1 MSITSLDYSDVI
13 STSTSFIDILRARAS
28 EQAERTA
35 YILLNAGETEE
46 GVLTFGELDRQ
57 ARAIAALLQANDA
70 EGERVLLLFAPGLEY
85 IAAFFGCLYA
95 GAVAVPAYPPRL
107 NQSIQRLETIVAD
120 SQASIVLTT
129 QQLLS
134 RIQLSF
140 SAVAGLKKLR
150 WLASEDAL
158 KDLADAWRE
167 PKIDQRTLAFLQYTS
182 GSTATP
188 KGVMVTHANLL
199 HNERM
204 IQLAFGQSERSIIV
218 GWLPLYHDMG
228 LIGTVLQPLYLGAQC
243 ILMPP
248 MAFLQRPFRWLQA
261 ITRYRATTSGAP
273 NFAYDLCVR
282 KITDEQKAQLDL
294 TSWTVA
300 FNGAEPVRAETL
312 EHFAAAFESCGFR
325 REAFHPCY
333 GLAESTLLVSGGGR
347 AERPHVKL
355 IDARE
360 LESNRISACV
370 ESDQAKAL
378 IGCGS
383 TAMGQTVTIINPE
396 SLTHCSA
403 GEVGEIWVSGES
415 VAAGYW
421 NRPEETAQTFAAYQA
436 DTGHGPFLRTGDL
449 GFLSEGELFV
459 TGRLKDLLI
468 IRGRNLYPQDIEA
481 TVARCHPALRLGG
494 GAAFSV
500 DVAGEERLVI
510 VHEVN
515 QRIALEPDVVAAQ
528 MRQAVSESYEVQL
541 YAVVLIKSGTLPKT
555 SSGKIQ
561 RHACRAAYLRRELQ
575 VVSHWNETT
584 ARRNFDDTV
593 SADLLLSAATINDW
607 LVSQLAARL
616 RIDATQIDV
625 KQPITRYGVDSLLA
639 VELSHEIETS
649 LGVVLSPVTLLH
661 SVSISQL
668 VSTVLAQLESP
679 SVAPQPFHFPP
690 APAVAESRLSH
701 GQRALWFMQQLAP
714 DSAAYS
720 ITSAVSIFGPLN
732 IAAFRLALQSLVDSH
747 PALRSTF
754 KTIDGQPAQLVHE
767 HSEIAFEQ
775 CDASDWNETELRA
788 RLNAESQRP
797 FDLEQGP
804 LLRIVLYECSNH
816 EHIVLLSAHHIV
828 TDFWSLGIFLH
839 ELSLAYQSAKSGK
852 KLSCASAGSE
862 YADFVQW
869 QTQMLQSSVGEE
881 LEEYWKKQ
889 LDGQLS
895 VLRLPTDR
903 PRPLVQTYRGAS
915 ENIRLDTG
923 LTRSLKELSEQH
935 QSTLFMTLLAAFK
948 TLLFRYTGQEDV
960 IVGTTASG
968 RSQARFAGVMG
979 YFVNP
984 VVLRTNFSGDPQFT
998 KLLADVRQTVLG
1010 ALQHQDYPFPLLVE
1024 RLQPERD
1031 PGYSPLFNVACVLQN
1046 SHLIDRNLAALTTG
1060 EAGIQ
1065 IDLGSLT
1072 LQTLALEQQV
1082 AQFDLTLVM
1091 AEVDGQLAAFL
1102 QYNTDLFDHA
1112 TISRMIHHFQQ
1123 LLQGIVEH
1131 PDRQISQLPL
1141 LTEREREQ
1149 QLAQWNETA
1158 IDYARDLTIP
1168 QLFEAQAAATP
1179 EAVALIC
1186 ADERLTYGE
1195 LNERA
1200 NCLAHYLQES
1210 GVTTETIVGVF
1221 MERSVEMIVAMLG
1234 VLKAGGAYVP
1244 LDPQYP
1250 HERLAFMLQDA
1261 GIGLLLT
1268 QSELAAG
1275 LSELA
1280 MDHTRVMEI
1289 DREWRTISDGS
1300 SENPTLSSSPDNL
1313 AYIIYTSGSTGTP
1326 KGVAVTHRG
1335 LSNLVHWHCDAYQL
1349 TPQDRGSLVAGIGF
1363 DASVWELW
1371 PYLACGASLV
1381 VVSGE
1386 RVMSPDLLAWLAG
1399 QGVTV
1404 CFLPTPLAE
1413 AALWEMREQRS
1424 ERNSLRVVLTGGD
1437 RLRQRLAA
1445 GLGFALVNHYG
1456 PTECTVVATS
1466 GAVECG
1472 GEEASAP
1479 AIGRPISNT
1488 QVYVLGAAMELAP
1501 VGVTGELYLGGE
1513 RLARGYWNRPEQ
1525 TAERFIPHP
1534 FSTEPGARLYRTGDL
1549 VRYLPDG
1556 NLEFI
1561 GRADEQ
1567 VKVRGFRIELGE
1579 IESVLGTHAAVRE
1592 VVVIASEDAAGNK
1605 QLVAYVVSDESIDSN
1620 QLRAYLKGRLPEYM
1634 VPSAF
1639 VTLEEMPLTP
1649 NGKVDRKALPKP
1661 ERSGGDAYVAAR
1673 TPVEEVLVGI
1683 WEQLLKL
1690 ERVGVHENFFE
1701 LGGHSLLA
1709 TQVNSRIRL
1718 TFHVDLPLHVI
1729 FEFPT
1734 IAELATR
1741 IDAVMHGT
1749 VATPIVETSPLEPAS
1764 REQVL
1769 PLSFAQQRLWFLNQL
1784 ESDSAFY
1791 NMLGVTHLRGALE
1804 IDVLE
1809 RSLSEVVRRHEV
1821 LRTTFRVIDDQPVQ
1835 LIAPA
1840 SPLTMPLFDF
1850 SQLDT
1855 ESRRDRVQELIAE
1868 EAARQFD
1875 LANGPIMQAT
1885 LLRLA
1890 EDHHIVLFSTHHI
1903 VCDGWSVGVL
1913 VKEVAAL
1920 YEAFSRG
1927 GVSPLPELR
1936 IQYADFA
1943 VWQREWLRGEA
1954 LEQQLSYWRK
1964 QLNGAPPVLELPTDR
1979 PRPAVQSYRGAS
1991 HSFHVSTEV
2000 SGGLKA
2006 LSRSEGA
2013 TLFMTLLAAF
2023 KVLLS
2028 RYSGQTDIVV
2038 GTPIAGRNRVE
2049 LEPLIGFFVNT
2060 LVLRT
2065 QVSPAAKFSQLLKL
2079 VREVC
2084 LGAYAHQEAPFE
2096 KLVEELQPERDMS
2109 RGPLFQVM
2117 FILQNMPEVAATLNE
2132 LEMRVEA
2139 IPETAAKFDLSLEM
2153 VETNTRLEGEIKY
2166 NTDLFDAAT
2175 IERMSQHF
2183 QQLLQG
2189 IVAQPE
2195 AEVSQL
2201 PLLTAAEIEQQ
2212 LVQWNDSGVEYPRNL
2227 TLHQLCEAQA
2237 VATPEAI
2244 AVVYEDEQLT
2254 YRQLNERANDLA
2266 EQLRQF
2272 GVGPDTVVAVCFE
2285 RSLNLVVSLFAIL
2298 KAGGAYLP
2306 LDPAYPRE
2314 RLRFMLEDARARVL
2328 LTQPELLSILPE
2340 TEAEVLFVDE
2350 RGQATLPDLFI
2361 TRTSPK
2367 RTSQEEGLAPTP
2379 ENLAYIIYTSGS
2391 TGTPKGAMVT
2401 HGGVLNCLQWM
2412 QQRYELTA
2420 QDRFLM
2426 HTSLSFDPSVWEV
2439 FWPLTVGG
2447 RVVIAPA
2454 GMLESSALL
2463 SYMTAHSVSCAYF
2476 VPSQLGVLV
2485 QEQRLSEC
2493 RSLRYVISGGEKLPL
2508 GVMRE
2513 FQELSRAGLH
2523 HSYGP
2528 TETSIAATEWT
2539 CEAGAQRVLIGS
2551 PLGNTQ
2557 VYVLDRHIKPLPVG
2571 VAGELYIGGVGV
2583 GRGYK
2588 GRADLTAERFVPHPF
2603 SSEPGARLY
2612 RTGDLVRY
2620 GAGGEIE
2627 YVGRVDH
2634 QVKVRGFRIELGEIE
2649 SVLDTHAAVREVVVI
2664 ASEQAVG
2671 DTRLVAYVVLDQAAE
2686 AVSSNELREYLKQ
2699 RLPEYMAPSAFV
2711 TLAEMPLTPNG
2722 KVDRKALPAPKWVS
2736 DQGELG
2742 YVAPRTPVEEVLSGI
2757 WKQVLRVERVGVH
2770 ENFFELGGHSL
2781 LATQVIS
2788 RIREAFRVE
2797 LPLRVMFE
2805 SQSIASLAAR
2815 ISDAKDSGDFKSL
2828 PLYPISHDRELPLS
2842 FAQQRL
2848 WVLGQ
2853 LEEESAVYHMATGVR
2868 LHGVLDVPAF
2878 KQTLNE
2884 IVRRHESLRTTF
2896 VAVNGRP
2903 AQLIAQPAPVDI
2915 PIIDLSTRTLTE
2927 REAEAAHLS
2936 FVEARRPL
2944 DLARGPLLRA
2954 TLLRLDIEEHLLL
2967 FTIHHAVSD
2976 GWSMNVLAREMSA
2989 LYEAFSTDRP
2999 SPLAELSIQ
3008 YADFAYWQREWLSG
3022 KALEPQLAYW
3032 KKQLAG
3038 ELPILELPADRP
3050 RTAVQS
3056 FCGATYFRNF
3066 SAEMAREIKAIGK
3079 QEDATLFI
3087 TLVAA
3092 FAVMLNRYSDQDDI
3106 LIGSPVAGRDRLE
3119 IESLIGFF
3127 VNTLVLRFNL
3137 SGNPS
3142 FRELLRQS
3150 RELTLAA
3157 QTHQDLPFEML
3168 VEALQPERSLGHSP
3182 IFQVMFTL
3190 QSGGETK
3197 LALPGLRSEPYH
3209 VDTGTARFELTLA
3222 MVETSDGLEAYFE
3235 YNSDRFDENTVE
3247 RMADHFET
3255 LLQGI
3260 IANPDKSVSELPLLT
3275 RAEQRQL
3282 TRWNHT
3288 SVEYPSQLTL
3298 NELFEAQVNRTPRA
3312 TALVYQDERLS
3323 YAELNERANRLGHY
3337 LRAQGIGPETLV
3349 GILLERS
3356 PLMIVGM
3363 LGVLKAGAAYVP
3375 LDINYPRE
3383 RLQYTLQDSRAQVL
3397 LTQAAWLDQLPE
3409 HEAQVVC
3416 LDQQWPEI
3424 ARQPANNPELSATE
3438 TALAY
3443 VIYTSGST
3451 GRPKGV
3457 AIEHRSAVAFIHW
3470 AKEVFSAEHLASVLF
3485 STSICFDLSIFEIFV
3500 PLSVGG
3506 KIIIAAQALELP
3518 MLPAGGEV
3526 TLINTV
3532 PSAMT
3537 ELVRLHAV
3545 PNSVR
3550 VVNLAGEPL
3559 QNALAQSIYQQAGV
3573 EQVLNLYG
3581 PSESTTY
3588 STWAPVE
3595 NGSTKAPSIG
3605 RPIANTQAY
3614 VLDAQLQLV
3623 PVGVVGE
3630 LYLGGF
3636 GLARGY
3642 LNLPELTAERFI
3654 PDGFS
3659 TEPGGRLYRTG
3670 DLARFLPD
3678 GRLEFLGRRDHQVK
3692 VRGFRIELGEIEAV
3706 LKESGK
3712 VQDVV
3717 VIAREDMRLVAY
3729 VTGCADDPSVTK
3741 ELRDHLG
3748 QKLPEYMVPSAF
3760 VMLTELPL
3768 TPNGKVDRKA
3778 LPEPGQ
3784 SASEVEYVAPS
3795 TPIEE
3800 VLCEMW
3806 EQVLKLDR
3814 VGVHDNF
3821 FQLGGH
3827 SLLATQ
3833 VISQVRE
3840 IFDVELPLRRL
3851 FETPTVATLAAVIE
3865 MRQLEQADTEKLT
3878 ELLAELDA
3886 LSEDGAELIVA
3897 QEK

>member
-35 YILLNAGETEE
+35 YTLLNAGETEE

-57 ARAIAALLQANDA
+57 ARAIAAMLQANDA

-134 RIQLSF
+134 RIQFSF
-140 SAVAGLKKLR
+140 AAVAGLNKLR
-150 WLASEDAL
+150 WLASEDAQR
-158 KDLADAWRE
+158 DLADAWRE
-167 PKIDQRTLAFLQYTS
+167 PKIDERTLAFLQYTS
-182 GSTATP
+182 GSTAAP

-204 IQLAFGQSERSIIV
+204 IQLAFDQSERSIIV

-243 ILMPP
+243 VLMPP

-282 KITDEQKAQLDL
+282 KITDEQRAQLDL

-300 FNGAEPVRAETL
+300 FNGAEPVRAETM
-312 EHFAAAFESCGFR
+312 EHFAAAFEPCGFR

-333 GLAESTLLVSGGGR
+333 GLAESTLLVSGGGM

-370 ESDQAKAL
+370 ESDGAKAL
-378 IGCGS
+378 VGCGS
-383 TAMGQTVTIINPE
+383 TAMGQTVTIVNPE
-396 SLTHCSA
+396 SLTLCSA

-421 NRPEETAQTFAAYQA
+421 NRPEETAQTFGAYLA
-436 DTGHGPFLRTGDL
+436 DTGDGPFLRTGDL
-449 GFLSEGELFV
+449 GFLSEAELFV

-481 TVARCHPALRLGG
+481 TVARCHPALRAGG

-515 QRIALEPDVVAAQ
+515 QRIALEPDVIADQ

-575 VVSHWNETT
+575 TVSDWNETT
-584 ARRNFDDTV
+584 AGDTV
-593 SADLLLSAATINDW
+593 SAGLLLSAETINDW

-616 RIDATQIDV
+616 RIYATQIDV
-625 KQPITRYGVDSLLA
+625 NQPITRYGVDSLLA

-661 SVSISQL
+661 SGSISEL
-668 VSTVLAQLESP
+668 VSNVLAQLESP
-679 SVAPQPFHFPP
+679 SVAPQPLHLS
-690 APAVAESRLSH
+690 PAVAEGRLSH

-714 DSAAYS
+714 GSTAYS

-732 IAAFRLALQSLVDSH
+732 AAAFRLALQSLVDSH
-747 PALRSTF
+747 AALRSTF

-775 CDASDWNETELRA
+775 YDASDWDETELRA

-804 LLRIVLYECSNH
+804 LLRVVLYECSNH
-816 EHIVLLSAHHIV
+816 EHVVLLSAHHIV

-839 ELSLAYQSAKSGK
+839 ELSLAYGAAKSGK
-852 KLSCASAGSE
+852 KLSRASAGSE
-862 YADFVQW
+862 YADFVRW

-915 ENIRLDTG
+915 ENIRLATG
-923 LTRSLKELSEQH
+923 LTRSLKQLSEQH
-935 QSTLFMTLLAAFK
+935 QSTLFMTLLATFK

-968 RSQARFAGVMG
+968 RSGARFAGVMG

-1024 RLQPERD
+1024 TLQPERD

-1046 SHLIDRNLAALTTG
+1046 SHLIDRNLAAVTTG

-1072 LQTLALEQQV
+1072 LQTLALDQQV

-1091 AEVDGQLAAFL
+1091 AEVDGQLAACL

-1123 LLQGIVEH
+1123 LLKGIVEH
-1131 PDRQISQLPL
+1131 PGRQISQLPL
-1141 LTEREREQ
+1141 LTERERQQ

-1168 QLFEAQAAATP
+1168 QLFEAQAASTP
-1179 EAVALIC
+1179 EAIALIC
-1186 ADERLTYGE
+1186 ADEQLTYGQ

-1210 GVTTETIVGVF
+1210 GVTTESIVGVL
-1221 MERSVEMIVAMLG
+1221 MERSVEMVVAMLG
-1234 VLKAGGAYVP
+1234 VLKAGGAYAP

-1261 GIGLLLT
+1261 GIGMLLT
-1268 QSELAAG
+1268 HSKLAAG
-1275 LSELA
+1275 LSE
-1280 MDHTRVMEI
+1280 TRVIEI
-1289 DREWRTISDGS
+1289 DREWRTISHRS
-1300 SENPTLSSSPDNL
+1300 TENPALSSSPDNL
-1313 AYIIYTSGSTGTP
+1313 AYIIYTSGSTGIP

-1335 LSNLVHWHCDAYQL
+1335 LSNLVHWHCDVYQL
-1349 TPQDRGSLVAGIGF
+1349 TSQDRGSLVAGIGF
-1363 DASVWELW
+1363 DASVWETW

-1381 VVSGE
+1381 VVSNE
-1386 RVMSPDLLAWLAG
+1386 RVMSPVLLPWLAG

-1413 AALWEMREQRS
+1413 TALWEMREQRS

-1437 RLRQRLAA
+1437 RLRQRPAA

-1466 GAVECG
+1466 GVVECG
-1472 GEEASAP
+1472 GEASAP

-1488 QVYVLGAAMELAP
+1488 HVYVLDAAMELAP

-1579 IESVLGTHAAVRE
+1579 IESVLGAHAAVRE

-1605 QLVAYVVSDESIDSN
+1605 QLVAYVVSDEAIDSN
-1620 QLRAYLKGRLPEYM
+1620 ELRAYLKERLPEYM

-1649 NGKVDRKALPKP
+1649 NGKVDRKALPKL
-1661 ERSGGDAYVAAR
+1661 ERGGGDAYIAAR

-1709 TQVNSRIRL
+1709 TQVNSRIRV

-1741 IDAVMHGT
+1741 IDAVMHAT
-1749 VATPIVETSPLEPAS
+1749 VSTPVIETSPLEPVS

-1791 NMLGVTHLRGALE
+1791 NTLGVTHLRGALE

-1840 SPLTMPLFDF
+1840 LLLTLPLFDF

-1855 ESRRDRVQELIAE
+1855 ESRRDRVQELIAHE
-1868 EAARQFD
+1868 TARRFD

-1913 VKEVAAL
+1913 LKEIAAL
-1920 YEAFSRG
+1920 YEVFSRG

-1964 QLNGAPPVLELPTDR
+1964 QLSGAPPVLELPTDR
-1979 PRPAVQSYRGAS
+1979 PRPAVQTYRGAS
-1991 HSFHVSTEV
+1991 HSFHVPAEV
-2000 SGGLKA
+2000 SAGLKA

-2013 TLFMTLLAAF
+2013 SLFMTLLAAF

-2065 QVSPAAKFSQLLKL
+2065 QVSPEAKFSQLLKL

-2117 FILQNMPEVAATLNE
+2117 FILQNMPEVVATLNE

-2139 IPETAAKFDLSLEM
+2139 IPDTAAKFDLSLEM
-2153 VETNTRLEGEIKY
+2153 VETNARLEGEIKY

-2175 IERMSQHF
+2175 IQRMSQHF

-2189 IVAQPE
+2189 IVTRPE
-2195 AEVSQL
+2195 TELSKL
-2201 PLLTAAEIEQQ
+2201 PLLTEAEIEQQ
-2212 LVQWNDSGVEYPRNL
+2212 LVEWNDSGVEYPRHL
-2227 TLHQLCEAQA
+2227 TLHQLFESQA
-2237 VATPEAI
+2237 AATPDAI
-2244 AVVYEDEQLT
+2244 ALVYEDEQLT
-2254 YRQLNERANDLA
+2254 YRQLNERANVLA

-2272 GVGPDTVVAVCFE
+2272 GVGPETVVAVCFE

-2306 LDPAYPRE
+2306 LDTAYPRE

-2340 TEAEVLFVDE
+2340 TEAEVLFVD
-2350 RGQATLPDLFI
+2350 DLFI
-2361 TRTSPK
+2361 PRTSSK
-2367 RTSQEEGLAPTP
+2367 RTSQEEGPVLAP

-2401 HGGVLNCLQWM
+2401 HGGALNCVQWM
-2412 QQRYELTA
+2412 QQRYELSKEDA
-2420 QDRFLM
+2420 FLM
-2426 HTSLSFDPSVWEV
+2426 HTSLNFDPSVWEV

-2485 QEQRLSEC
+2485 QERRLSEC

-2513 FQELSRAGLH
+2513 FQELSRAELH

-2539 CEAGAQRVLIGS
+2539 CEAGAKRVLIGS
-2551 PLGNTQ
+2551 PIGNTQ
-2557 VYVLDRHIKPLPVG
+2557 VYVLDRHLKPLPVG
-2571 VAGELYIGGVGV
+2571 VPGELYIGGVGV

-2588 GRADLTAERFVPHPF
+2588 GRAELTAERFVPHPF

-2664 ASEQAVG
+2664 ASEHGPG
-2671 DTRLVAYVVLDQAAE
+2671 DTRLVAYVVMDETAG

-2699 RLPEYMAPSAFV
+2699 QLPEYMAPSAFV
-2711 TLAEMPLTPNG
+2711 TLEAMPLMPNG
-2722 KVDRKALPAPKWVS
+2722 KVDRKALPAAEYS
-2736 DQGELG
+2736 GGEAG

-2770 ENFFELGGHSL
+2770 ESFFELGGHSL

-2797 LPLRVMFE
+2797 LPLRAIFE
-2805 SQSIASLAAR
+2805 SQSIASLAAH
-2815 ISDAKDSGDFKSL
+2815 ISDAKDSDDFKSL
-2828 PLYPISHDRELPLS
+2828 PLYPISRDGELPLS

-2848 WVLGQ
+2848 WVLAQ
-2853 LEEESAVYHMATGVR
+2853 LEQESAVYHMATGVR

-2878 KQTLNE
+2878 RRTLNE

-2903 AQLIAQPAPVDI
+2903 AQLIAQPTPVDV
-2915 PIIDLSTRTLTE
+2915 PVIDLSMRTLTE
-2927 REAEAAHLS
+2927 REAEAAHIS
-2936 FVEARRPL
+2936 FVEARRPI
-2944 DLARGPLLRA
+2944 DLARGPMLRA
-2954 TLLRLDIEEHLLL
+2954 TLLRLDREEHLLL
-2967 FTIHHAVSD
+2967 FTIHHAISD

-3050 RTAVQS
+3050 RTAVQGLS
-3056 FCGATYFRNF
+3056 GATYFRNF
-3066 SAEMAREIKAIGK
+3066 PAEMVREIKAIGK

-3087 TLVAA
+3087 TLIAA
-3092 FAVMLNRYSDQDDI
+3092 FAVMLHRYSDQDDV

-3119 IESLIGFF
+3119 IEPLIGFF

-3197 LALPGLRSEPYH
+3197 LALPGLTSEPYH
-3209 VDTGTARFELTLA
+3209 VDTGTSRFELTLA
-3222 MVETSDGLEAYFE
+3222 TVETAGGLEAYFE
-3235 YNSDRFDENTVE
+3235 YNSDRFDENTIE
-3247 RMADHFET
+3247 RMADHLET

-3275 RAEQRQL
+3275 RAEQQQL

-3298 NELFEAQVNRTPRA
+3298 NELFEAQADRTPRA
-3312 TALVYQDERLS
+3312 TAIVYQDERLS
-3323 YAELNERANRLGHY
+3323 YAELNEKADRLGHY
-3337 LRAQGIGPETLV
+3337 LRSRGVGPETLV
-3349 GILLERS
+3349 GISMERS
-3356 PLMIVGM
+3356 IDMVVAI
-3363 LGVLKAGAAYVP
+3363 LGILKAGGAYVP
-3375 LDINYPRE
+3375 LDPSYPRE
-3383 RLQYTLQDSRAQVL
+3383 RLQSIIEDSKPVLILTTDYT
-3397 LTQAAWLDQLPE
+3397 DQNRGSDPDLIRGFDP
-3409 HEAQVVC
+3409 C
-3416 LDQQWPEI
+3416 
-3424 ARQPANNPELSATE
+3424 NPRN
-3438 TALAY
+3438 LAY

-3470 AKEVFSAEHLASVLF
+3470 AKEVFSAEHLAGVLA
-3485 STSICFDLSIFEIFV
+3485 STSICFDLSIFEIFA

-3506 KIIIAAQALELP
+3506 KIVLAAQALELP
-3518 MLPAGGEV
+3518 TLPTADEV

-3559 QNALAQSIYQQAGV
+3559 QNVLAQSVYQQTGV

-3595 NGSTKAPSIG
+3595 NGGTKAPSIG

-3614 VLDAQLQLV
+3614 VLDAQLQLA
-3623 PVGVVGE
+3623 PVGVAGE

-3642 LNLPELTAERFI
+3642 LNLPELTADRFI

-3678 GRLEFLGRRDHQVK
+3678 GQLEFLGRRDHQVK
-3692 VRGFRIELGEIEAV
+3692 LRGFRIELGEIEAV

-3729 VTGCADDPSVTK
+3729 VTGCDDDPSVTK
-3741 ELRDHLG
+3741 ELRDHLA
-3748 QKLPEYMVPSAF
+3748 QKLPAYMVPSAF

-3851 FETPTVATLAAVIE
+3851 FETPTVATLAAAVE
-3865 MRQLEQADTEKLT
+3865 AQQLEQADTEKLAQ
-3878 ELLAELDA
+3878 LLAELDE
-3886 LSEDGAELIVA
+3886 LSEDGAELIVG
-3897 QEK
+3897 QQK

>member
-1 MSITSLDYSDVI
+1 MSTTSLDYSDVI
-13 STSTSFIDILRARAS
+13 STSTSLIDILRARAS

-70 EGERVLLLFAPGLEY
+70 EGQRVLLLFAPGLEY

-120 SQASIVLTT
+120 SQARIVLTT

-140 SAVAGLKKLR
+140 SAVAGLEKLR
-150 WLASEDAL
+150 WLTSEDAL
-158 KDLADAWRE
+158 EDRADAWRE

-188 KGVMVTHANLL
+188 KGVMVTHGNLL

-248 MAFLQRPFRWLQA
+248 MAFLQRPLRWLQA

-312 EHFAAAFESCGFR
+312 EHFATAFESCGFR

-333 GLAESTLLVSGGGR
+333 GLAESTLLVSGGGS
-347 AERPHVKL
+347 AARPHVKL
-355 IDARE
+355 IAARE
-360 LESNRISACV
+360 LESNRITACV
-370 ESDQAKAL
+370 ESDEAKAL
-378 IGCGS
+378 VGCGNAS
-383 TAMGQTVTIINPE
+383 MGQTVTIVNPE
-396 SLTHCSA
+396 SLTLCSA

-421 NRPEETAQTFAAYQA
+421 NRPEETAKTFAAYLA
-436 DTGHGPFLRTGDL
+436 DTGDGPFLRTGDL
-449 GFLSEGELFV
+449 GFLSEEELFV

-481 TVARCHPALRLGG
+481 TVARCHPALRAGG

-515 QRIALEPDVVAAQ
+515 QRIALEPDVIADQ

-561 RHACRAAYLRRELQ
+561 RHACRDAYLRRELQ
-575 VVSHWNETT
+575 VVSDWNETI
-584 ARRNFDDTV
+584 AGRNFDNTV
-593 SADLLLSAATINDW
+593 SADLRLSAQTINEW

-661 SVSISQL
+661 SASISQL
-668 VSTVLAQLESP
+668 VSNVLAQLESP
-679 SVAPQPFHFPP
+679 SVAPQPFHLSP
-690 APAVAESRLSH
+690 APAVADSRLSH

-754 KTIDGQPAQLVHE
+754 KTIDGQPAQIVHE

-775 CDASDWNETELRA
+775 CDASDWDETELRA

-797 FDLEQGP
+797 FDLEHGP

-828 TDFWSLGIFLH
+828 TDFWSLGVFLH

-852 KLSCASAGSE
+852 NLSRASAGSE

-869 QTQMLQSSVGEE
+869 QTQMLQSPVGEE
-881 LEEYWKKQ
+881 LEQYWKKQ
-889 LDGQLS
+889 LAGQLS

-915 ENIRLDTG
+915 ENIRLDSG

-968 RSQARFAGVMG
+968 RSGARFAGVMG

-1031 PGYSPLFNVACVLQN
+1031 AGYSPLFNVACVLQN
-1046 SHLIDRNLAALTTG
+1046 SHLIDRNLAALTAG

-1072 LQTLALEQQV
+1072 LQTLVLEQQV

-1091 AEVDGQLAAFL
+1091 AEVDGQLAACL

-1123 LLQGIVEH
+1123 LLRGIVEH

-1158 IDYARDLTIP
+1158 IDYARETIP
-1168 QLFEAQAAATP
+1168 QIFEAQAASTP
-1179 EAVALIC
+1179 GAVALIC
-1186 ADERLTYGE
+1186 ADEQLTYGE

-1200 NCLAHYLQES
+1200 NRLAHYLQES
-1210 GVTTETIVGVF
+1210 GVTPETIVGVL
-1221 MERSVEMIVAMLG
+1221 MERSVEMVVAMLG
-1234 VLKAGGAYVP
+1234 VLKAGGAYAP

-1261 GIGLLLT
+1261 GIGMLLT
-1268 QSELAAG
+1268 QSKLAAG
-1275 LSELA
+1275 LSELS
-1280 MDHTRVMEI
+1280 MDQMRVVEI
-1289 DREWRTISDGS
+1289 DREWQAISDGSDGS

-1313 AYIIYTSGSTGTP
+1313 AYIIYTSGSTGRP

-1335 LSNLVHWHCDAYQL
+1335 LSNLVHWHCDVYQL
-1349 TPQDRGSLVAGIGF
+1349 TSQDRGSLVAGISF

-1386 RVMSPDLLAWLAG
+1386 RVMSPELLQWLAG

-1413 AALWEMREQRS
+1413 TALWELREQRS
-1424 ERNSLRVVLTGGD
+1424 AHNSLRVVLTGGD
-1437 RLRQRLAA
+1437 RLRQRPAA

-1466 GAVECG
+1466 GTVECG
-1472 GEEASAP
+1472 GEAASAP

-1488 QVYVLGAAMELAP
+1488 QIYLLGAAMELVP
-1501 VGVTGELYLGGE
+1501 VGVTGELYIGGE

-1534 FSTEPGARLYRTGDL
+1534 FSATGGERLYRTGDL

-1579 IESVLGTHAAVRE
+1579 IESVLSAHAAVRE
-1592 VVVIASEDAAGNK
+1592 VVVIASEDGAGNK

-1620 QLRAYLKGRLPEYM
+1620 ELRAYLKERLPEYM

-1639 VTLEEMPLTP
+1639 VTLAEMPLTP
-1649 NGKVDRKALPKP
+1649 NGKVDRRALPKP
-1661 ERSGGDAYVAAR
+1661 ERSGGDEYVEAR

-1709 TQVNSRIRL
+1709 TQVNSRIRV
-1718 TFHVDLPLHVI
+1718 TFHVDLPLHAI

-1741 IDAVMHGT
+1741 IDAVMHGP
-1749 VATPIVETSPLEPAS
+1749 VAKPVVETSPLEPVS

-1769 PLSFAQQRLWFLNQL
+1769 PLSIAQQRLWFLNQL

-1791 NMLGVTHLRGALE
+1791 NMLGVTHLRGALD

-1809 RSLSEVVRRHEV
+1809 RSLSQVVRRHEV

-1835 LIAPA
+1835 VIAPA

-1850 SQLDT
+1850 TQLDT

-1890 EDHHIVLFSTHHI
+1890 EDHHIILFSTHHI

-1913 VKEVAAL
+1913 VKEIAAL

-1954 LEQQLSYWRK
+1954 LEQQLSYWRT
-1964 QLNGAPPVLELPTDR
+1964 QLSGAPPVLELPTDR
-1979 PRPAVQSYRGAS
+1979 PRPAVQTYRGAS

-2000 SGGLKA
+2000 SAGLKA

-2065 QVSPAAKFSQLLKL
+2065 QVSPAAKFSQLLES
-2079 VREVC
+2079 VREAC
-2084 LGAYAHQEAPFE
+2084 LGAYAHQDVPFE

-2132 LEMRVEA
+2132 LELRVEA
-2139 IPETAAKFDLSLEM
+2139 IPDTTAKFDLSLEM
-2153 VETNTRLEGEIKY
+2153 IETNTRLEGAIKY

-2175 IERMSQHF
+2175 VERMGQHF

-2189 IVAQPE
+2189 IVARPDTE
-2195 AEVSQL
+2195 LSRL
-2201 PLLTAAEIEQQ
+2201 PLLTEAEIEQQ
-2212 LVQWNDSGVEYPRNL
+2212 LIEWNDSGVEYPRNL
-2227 TLHQLCEAQA
+2227 TLHQLFESQA
-2237 VATPEAI
+2237 DATPDAI
-2244 AVVYEDEQLT
+2244 ALVYEDEQLT
-2254 YRQLNERANDLA
+2254 YRQLNERANALA

-2272 GVGPDTVVAVCFE
+2272 GVGPETVVAVCFE

-2328 LTQPELLSILPE
+2328 LTPPELLSILPE
-2340 TEAEVLFVDE
+2340 TETEVLFIDE
-2350 RGQATLPDLFI
+2350 RGQAT
-2361 TRTSPK
+2361 RTSPM
-2367 RTSQEEGLAPTP
+2367 RTSQEEGLAPAS

-2401 HGGVLNCLQWM
+2401 HVGVVNCLQWM
-2412 QQRYELTA
+2412 QQRYELSA
-2420 QDRFLM
+2420 EDAFLM
-2426 HTSLSFDPSVWEV
+2426 HTSLNFDPSVWEV
-2439 FWPLTVGG
+2439 FWPLAVGG

-2454 GMLESSALL
+2454 GMTESSALL
-2463 SYMTAHSVSCAYF
+2463 SYMADQSVSCAYF
-2476 VPSQLGVLV
+2476 VPSQLGVVV
-2485 QEQRLSEC
+2485 QERGLSEC
-2493 RSLRYVISGGEKLPL
+2493 HSLRYVISGGEKLPL

-2513 FQELSRAGLH
+2513 FQELSSAELH

-2539 CEAGAQRVLIGS
+2539 CEAGAKRVLIGS

-2557 VYVLDRHIKPLPVG
+2557 VYVLDGHIKPLPVG

-2588 GRADLTAERFVPHPF
+2588 GRAELTAERFVPHPF
-2603 SSEPGARLY
+2603 STEPGARLY

-2649 SVLDTHAAVREVVVI
+2649 SVLDAHAAVREVVVL
-2664 ASEQAVG
+2664 AREHGPG

-2686 AVSSNELREYLKQ
+2686 TVDSNQLREYVKQ
-2699 RLPEYMAPSAFV
+2699 RLPEYMVPSAFV
-2711 TLAEMPLTPNG
+2711 TLAEMPLTPSG
-2722 KVDRKALPAPKWVS
+2722 KVDRKALPAPKWGS

-2757 WKQVLRVERVGVH
+2757 WQQVLRVERVGVH

-2805 SQSIASLAAR
+2805 SQNIASLAAR
-2815 ISDAKDSGDFKSL
+2815 ISDAMDSDDFKSL

-2853 LEEESAVYHMATGVR
+2853 LDQESAVYHMATGVR

-2878 KQTLNE
+2878 QKTLTE

-2903 AQLIAQPAPVDI
+2903 AQLIAQPAAVEI
-2915 PIIDLSTRTLTE
+2915 PIVDLSTRTLTE
-2927 REAEAAHLS
+2927 REAEAAHIS
-2936 FVEARRPL
+2936 FVEARMPL

-2967 FTIHHAVSD
+2967 FTIHHAISD

-2989 LYEAFSTDRP
+2989 LYEAFSTGRP

-3066 SAEMAREIKAIGK
+3066 SAELVQEIKAIGK

-3092 FAVMLNRYSDQDDI
+3092 FAAMLHRYSDQNDI

-3119 IESLIGFF
+3119 IEPLIGFF

-3150 RELTLAA
+3150 RELTLSA

-3222 MVETSDGLEAYFE
+3222 MVETAGGLEAYFE

-3247 RMADHFET
+3247 RMADHLET

-3282 TRWNHT
+3282 TLWNHT
-3288 SVEYPSQLTL
+3288 AVEYPSQLTL
-3298 NELFEAQVNRTPRA
+3298 NELFEAQVDRTPHA

-3323 YAELNERANRLGHY
+3323 YAELNMRADQLAQHLRGLGV
-3337 LRAQGIGPETLV
+3337 GPETLV
-3349 GILLERS
+3349 GLSMERS
-3356 PLMIVGM
+3356 IDMVVAI
-3363 LGVLKAGAAYVP
+3363 LGILKAGGAYVP
-3375 LDINYPRE
+3375 LDPSYPRE
-3383 RLQYTLQDSRAQVL
+3383 RLQSIIEDSKPLLIVTEDAQVL
-3397 LTQAAWLDQLPE
+3397 TTDYTDQNRRSDPDLIRGFDPC
-3409 HEAQVVC
+3409 HPC
-3416 LDQQWPEI
+3416 
-3424 ARQPANNPELSATE
+3424 N
-3438 TALAY
+3438 LAY

-3451 GRPKGV
+3451 GKPKGV
-3457 AIEHRSAVAFIHW
+3457 AIEHRSALAFIHW
-3470 AKEVFSAEHLASVLF
+3470 AKEVFSAEHLAGVLF
-3485 STSICFDLSIFEIFV
+3485 STSICFDLSIFEIFA

-3506 KIIIAAQALELP
+3506 TVIIAAQALELP
-3518 MLPAGGEV
+3518 TLPAGGEV

-3559 QNALAQSIYQQAGV
+3559 QNALAQSIYRQTGV

-3588 STWAPVE
+3588 STWTPVE
-3595 NGSTKAPSIG
+3595 KGSAKAPSIG

-3614 VLDAQLQLV
+3614 VLDAQLQRT
-3623 PVGVVGE
+3623 PVGVAGE

-3642 LNLPELTAERFI
+3642 LNLPELTADRFI
-3654 PDGFS
+3654 PDDFS

-3678 GRLEFLGRRDHQVK
+3678 GQLEFLGRRDHQVK

-3717 VIAREDMRLVAY
+3717 VIAREEMRLVAY
-3729 VTGCADDPSVTK
+3729 VTGCDDDPSVAK
-3741 ELRDHLG
+3741 ELRDHLK

-3806 EQVLKLDR
+3806 EQVLKLDQ

-3851 FETPTVATLAAVIE
+3851 FETPTVATLAAAVE
-3865 MRQLEQADTEKLT
+3865 AQQLEQADTEKLS